1 MRRRSIAGWAKIYF
15 IFPPYRFTHPKTDES
30 VVVRRW
36 SYLWA
41 GLFGAIYVAWKG
53 MGSRFL
59 LALLVNIGFLLAA
72 VAVAGV
78 TSLPFVP
85 KRQQAIALLAMV
97 PIIIGVQGTMMIRL
111 IRDGYRRRGWKV
123 RKDD

>member
-1 MRRRSIAGWAKIYF
+1 MAVG
-15 IFPPYRFTHPKTDES
+15 
-30 VVVRRW
+30 RW

-59 LALLVNIGFLLAA
+59 MALLINIGFLLAA
-72 VAVAGV
+72 IAIAGV
-78 TSLPFVP
+78 TSLPLVP
-85 KRQQAIALLAMV
+85 KRQQAIILVAMV

-123 RKDD
+123 RQE

>member
-1 MRRRSIAGWAKIYF
+1 
-15 IFPPYRFTHPKTDES
+15 

-41 GLFGAIYVAWKG
+41 GLFGAFYVAWKG

-59 LALLVNIGFLLAA
+59 LALLINIGFVLAA

-78 TSLPFVP
+78 TSFPFVP
-85 KRQQAIALLAMV
+85 KRQQAIALVAMV
-97 PIIIGVQGTMMIRL
+97 PIIIGVQGTVMIRL

>member
-1 MRRRSIAGWAKIYF
+1 
-15 IFPPYRFTHPKTDES
+15 
-30 VVVRRW
+30 
-36 SYLWA
+36 
-41 GLFGAIYVAWKG
+41 